1 MLTSARERRESPAPI
16 PDVLPAR
23 HLPSTPGLGCGGGR
37 RLVGFSAFPDGGRFE
52 ALSRTGP
59 GDEKPAAGQEQNN
72 WLSHSWWIFVF
83 LLFPPT

>member
-1 MLTSARERRESPAPI
+1 M
-16 PDVLPAR
+16 
-23 HLPSTPGLGCGGGR
+23 
-37 RLVGFSAFPDGGRFE
+37 GFSAFPDGGRFE